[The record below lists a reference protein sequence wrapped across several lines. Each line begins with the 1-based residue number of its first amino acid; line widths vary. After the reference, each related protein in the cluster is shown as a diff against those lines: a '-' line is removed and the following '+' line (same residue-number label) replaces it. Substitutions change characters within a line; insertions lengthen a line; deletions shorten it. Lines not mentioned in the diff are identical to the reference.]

1 MWKVNSVFHET
12 DLINMFM
19 FQIFMWSHILNAL
32 FSEPTMISISLVEAS
47 KNSEDGED
55 DIVFLFFTESAV
67 EEHHDNIQVS
77 RIARVCK
84 VCL

>member
-1 MWKVNSVFHET
+1 MSQIDEFWKYVHNGLV
-12 DLINMFM
+12 
-19 FQIFMWSHILNAL
+19 
-32 FSEPTMISISLVEAS
+32 SEPTMISVSLAEAS

-55 DIVFLFFTESAV
+55 DKVFLFFTETAV